1 MNVKSIK
8 RKICLFLLSVIKKHV
23 KKKSIDEIPNNKYG
37 FESFAPK
44 DEIIDGNE
52 AAYEALNFALDLKKK
67 NIRNIAISGPFGAG
81 KSSLWRSYK
90 NKKLPIYTPSDKIDE
105 LDVYELCSFR
115 LPGKNDVLDIS
126 LAKFDEEKKETS
138 KNDESKNISVN
149 ISNSNLSNIKDEK
162 SEKPEIINA
171 NNINDNQDGDKIEF
185 EIEKA
190 ILQQMLFSVNDE
202 IIPCLNTN
210 KISEKTNFFNII
222 ISLMLPFLLLTGMS
236 YYYEK
241 YISWN
246 YYKYSFVCFY
256 VLMTIL
262 SIVLAVYAFKYLKK
276 LVNLRFCKFS
286 FKGLDVSFE
295 ESNGSLL
302 NQNYAAIVYFFEKT
316 QKKVVA
322 FEDLDRFSSNKIFVK
337 LRELNTILNN
347 CPNINGP
354 IKFVYMVKE
363 NLFTKY
369 ERTKFFEMIV
379 PVIPVVNMESSA
391 DFLLRKKNLAKD
403 EKNSYKVFNDI
414 NGTFQNIIIKE
425 NVFPLKNVD
434 DKLLRL
440 VGRFVND
447 LRILNDCVNEF
458 VIYKE
463 QLEKD
468 LKDIEGIDLDN
479 KIFAMIVY
487 KNLYPQDF
495 EDLHRHKSHLY
506 NICKNYRYGKIDDD
520 NCDVIKKYESQNG
533 SLKECCQ
540 EMHSGVGRWIYW
552 QCLKLELKYRYSHD
566 DFEKSDSE
574 KEKKK
579 LDKIYDEETR
589 ERPSLIFDLLR
600 NGYIDANSEF
610 YVSRIY
616 IGDLGIDD
624 WRYLLNVQLGESN
637 DYKLEIKKPHLL
649 ENKILD
655 YQWKSSSVLN
665 NRMVAYQLSKYNE
678 SNENEIVR
686 GLISAIQNEKNN
698 GFIKQFIDFLD
709 YSIGTCEIA
718 IENEEYAVTSNM
730 SKKNIKDILFSA
742 IHKNMGKKTLPA
754 VFGDE

>member
-1 MNVKSIK
+1 ME
-8 RKICLFLLSVIKKHV
+8 R
-23 KKKSIDEIPNNKYG
+23 EIPNSNYYG

-44 DEIIDGNE
+44 DEIKDGNN

-67 NIRNIAISGPFGAG
+67 SIRNIAISGPFGAG
-81 KSSLWRSYK
+81 KSSLWRNYK
-90 NKKLPIYTPSDKIDE
+90 NTKLPIYTSSKKDAE
-105 LDVYELCSFR
+105 LDVFELYNYQ

-126 LAKFDEEKKETS
+126 LAKFDEEKKEIRDNYEGKS
-138 KNDESKNISVN
+138 VSVN
-149 ISNSNLSNIKDEK
+149 ISNSNLNNVKDEN
-162 SEKPEIINA
+162 SENPEIINA
-171 NNINDNQDGDKIEF
+171 NNINDSQDDEKIEY

-190 ILQQMLFSVNDE
+190 IIQQMLFSVKDE
-202 IIPCLNTN
+202 VIPCLNTN
-210 KISEKTNFFNII
+210 KISEKITLFDIVI
-222 ISLMLPFLLLTGMS
+222 TLLIPFLFLTGMC

-241 YISWN
+241 YISWQ
-246 YYKYSFVCFY
+246 YYKQSFMCFY
-256 VLMTIL
+256 MLMTIL
-262 SIVLAVYAFKYLKK
+262 SLILPFFIIKFFRKK
-276 LVNLRFCKFS
+276 VNLRFCKFS
-286 FKGLDVSFE
+286 FQGLDVSFE

-316 QKKVVA
+316 KKKVVA

-337 LRELNTILNN
+337 LRELNAILNS

-391 DFLLRKKNLAKD
+391 DFLLKKKNLAKN
-403 EKNSYKVFNDI
+403 EKNNFIELRDI
-414 NGTFQNIIIKE
+414 NGTFQNKIVKE
-425 NVFPLKNVD
+425 ETYPLKNVD

-458 VIYKE
+458 VIYKG

-468 LKDIEGIDLDN
+468 LENIEGIDLDN

-506 NICKNYRYGKIDDD
+506 NICKNYKYGKIDKNEFDI
-520 NCDVIKKYESQNG
+520 VEKIESQNG

-540 EMHSGVGRWIYW
+540 EMHDGVGRWIYW
-552 QCLKLELKYRYSHD
+552 QCLKLELKYRYNHD
-566 DFEKSDSE
+566 NLEEKDSE
-574 KEKKK
+574 QEKNK
-579 LDKIYDEETR
+579 LVKICDEETR

-616 IGDLGIDD
+616 VGDLGIDD
-624 WRYLLNVQLGESN
+624 WRYFINIQLGESN
-637 DYKLEIKKPHLL
+637 DYKLKIKKPHLL

-655 YQWKSSSVLN
+655 YQWKSTSVLN
-665 NRMVAYQLSKYNE
+665 NIMVAYQLSKYDE
-678 SNENEIVR
+678 SSENEIVR
-686 GLISAIQNEKNN
+686 DLISAIQNENN
-698 GFIKQFIDFLD
+698 VGFFKQFVEFLD
-709 YSIGTCEIA
+709 SSIGTYEIA
-718 IENEEYAVTSNM
+718 IENEEYTVTS
-730 SKKNIKDILFSA
+730 KVAKRNIKEILFSA
-742 IHKNMGKKTLPA
+742 ITKNMGKKTLST